1 MPETD
6 SLEITAGLS
15 FKSRVAFQSIKQER
29 YTRRM
34 SQHFFDLIRQGK
46 TAEIAEAVE
55 AQPALAQSRD
65 AQGISAIM
73 LAVYTQQPLIRDFLI
88 AHVKELDIFEAAA
101 VGNCTRLQQLIAAD
115 AMCARAHSP
124 DGWTPLHL
132 AAAFSDTK
140 PVVLLLEHGA
150 HVHQCSHNPL
160 RNQPLHA
167 CIALNNSLDVVR
179 ALLEAGAD
187 VNATQH
193 GGYTPLLQAAAAG
206 KKDLVLLLLE
216 YGARHDCV
224 CDRGKSAADYAHE
237 RGHTELVELLKSYA
251 SKPTMQA

>member
-1 MPETD
+1 
-6 SLEITAGLS
+6 
-15 FKSRVAFQSIKQER
+15 
-29 YTRRM
+29 M

-46 TAEIAEAVE
+46 TVEIAEAVE
-55 AQPALAQSRD
+55 AQPTLAGSRD

-73 LAVYTQQPLIRDFLI
+73 LAVYTQQPLIRDFLLTRLE
-88 AHVKELDIFEAAA
+88 AMDIFEASA
-101 VGNCTRLQQLIAAD
+101 VGHCARMQHLIAED
-115 AMCARAHSP
+115 AMCARGVSP

-132 AAAFSDTK
+132 AAAFAGAE

-150 HVHQCSHNPL
+150 HVHQFSHNPL

-167 CIALNNSLDVVR
+167 SVALHGSPDVVL

-206 KKDLVLLLLE
+206 KKDIVKLLLE
-216 YGARHDCV
+216 HGARHDCV
-224 CDRGKSAADYAHE
+224 CDQGKSATDYARE
-237 RGHTELVELLKSYA
+237 RGHAELVELLTAYA
-251 SKPTMQA
+251 SKSAVQA

>member
-1 MPETD
+1 
-6 SLEITAGLS
+6 
-15 FKSRVAFQSIKQER
+15 
-29 YTRRM
+29 M

-46 TAEIAEAVE
+46 TTEIAEAVK
-55 AQPALAQSRD
+55 AQPSVASSRD
-65 AQGISAIM
+65 AQGISALM
-73 LAVYTQQPLIRDFLI
+73 LAIYTQQPVIRDYLL

-101 VGNCTRLQQLIAAD
+101 VGDCGRLRQLIAQD
-115 AMCARAHSP
+115 AMCARAVSP

-132 AAAFSDTK
+132 AAAFAGAE
-140 PVVLLLEHGA
+140 PVTLLLEHGA
-150 HVHQCSHNPL
+150 HIHQFSHNPL

-167 CIALNNSLDVVR
+167 CIALNSSLDVVR

-216 YGARHDCV
+216 HGARPDCV
-224 CDRGKSAADYAHE
+224 CDRGKSAADYARE
-237 RGHTELVELLKSYA
+237 RGHTEVAEILASYA
-251 SKPTMQA
+251 PNPA